1 MMRAKGKATF
11 LDAMKE
17 TTSPVSAAAAA
28 ATKEALKEDEWEV
41 RPGGM
46 LVQKR
51 DPDSDAPAG
60 APVPTIRLK
69 VKFNGVSHEIY
80 INSQASFGELK
91 KMMSEKTGLHH
102 EDQKVLYKNKEM
114 DSKAFLDMSGV
125 KDRSKMVLLE
135 DPDAQAKRLIEQ
147 RRTDKAQRASK
158 SISRISLD
166 VDKLATK
173 VSALQAIVGT
183 GGKVVEADVVA
194 LTEALMTE
202 LVKLDAIAAD
212 GEVKAQ
218 RRLQEKRVQKYVET
232 LDVIRAKNAS
242 APTANGHAKSAPAPK
257 ANANGNGQAKVDRSL
272 HLPPRPPPVSQRR
285 QFKQQPAPATGK
297 AAAAPPT
304 ASWETFDLLSSMPST
319 SSATATTTMAAATT
333 TTKPANNNTSPI
345 PRFDWEL
352 F

>member
-17 TTSPVSAAAAA
+17 TTSPVSPAAAA
-28 ATKEALKEDEWEV
+28 KEALKEDEWEV

-51 DPDSDAPAG
+51 DPGSDAPAG

-69 VKFNGVSHEIY
+69 VKFNAVSHEIY
-80 INSQASFGELK
+80 ISSQASFGDVK

-102 EDQKVLYKNKEM
+102 EDQKVLYKGKEM

-125 KDRSKMVLLE
+125 KDRSKLALLE

-147 RRTDKAQRASK
+147 RRADKAHRASK
-158 SISRISLD
+158 SVSRISLD

-173 VSALQAIVGT
+173 
-183 GGKVVEADVVA
+183 
-194 LTEALMTE
+194 
-202 LVKLDAIAAD
+202 
-212 GEVKAQ
+212 
-218 RRLQEKRVQKYVET
+218 EKRVQKYVET
-232 LDVIRAKNAS
+232 LDVIRAKNA
-242 APTANGHAKSAPAPK
+242 AAPK
-257 ANANGNGQAKVDRSL
+257 ANGTGNGQAKGDRSL

-333 TTKPANNNTSPI
+333 TTKPASNNNSTSPI